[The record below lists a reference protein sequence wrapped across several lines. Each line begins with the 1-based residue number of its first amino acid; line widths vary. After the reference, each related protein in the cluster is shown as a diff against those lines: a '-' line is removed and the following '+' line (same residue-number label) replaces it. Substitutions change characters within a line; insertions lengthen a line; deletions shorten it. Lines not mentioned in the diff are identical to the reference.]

1 MRRLLGGTA
10 IAASLAATTALAAPT
25 VQIDNAVVRVIVSP
39 EPRTDIKVEVA
50 RANPRLPLKVW
61 SFAGRVHVDGG
72 LDHRIR
78 GCSGGESQPAAL
90 VSGVGEVSGDAI
102 PEVVIHTPLDVRV
115 SASGAVWGQIGR
127 TNSLDIAD
135 AGCGA
140 WQVGS
145 VRGQLKISQAGRGA
159 THAGQAG
166 SAALSAVGAG
176 TITTR
181 EIAGSL
187 DVTNLGSGDIDI
199 ASLNG
204 PLKASLAGA

>member
-10 IAASLAATTALAAPT
+10 IAASLAAPA
-25 VQIDNAVVRVIVSP
+25 VQIDNAVARVIVSP

-78 GCSGGESQPAAL
+78 DCSGGEAQPAAF

-102 PEVVIHTPLDVRV
+102 PQLVIHTPLDARV

-127 TNSLDIAD
+127 TNSLDLAD

-140 WQVGS
+140 WQVGP
-145 VRGQLKISQAGRGA
+145 VRGQLKISQAGSGA
-159 THAGQAG
+159 THAG
-166 SAALSAVGAG
+166 
-176 TITTR
+176 
-181 EIAGSL
+181 
-187 DVTNLGSGDIDI
+187 
-199 ASLNG
+199 
-204 PLKASLAGA
+204 